1 MRVNLRELARQTLR
15 DRVSDRL
22 FQHVLIFAWKFEA
35 GHGNEHD
42 RLLRIIPPGVEI
54 FSNLPALFA
63 ATHWLVGNAD
73 ERVDPELVRLVA
85 KTPDHLICIEIS
97 AVFHLSAQLPRADR
111 RGERDQLKAEPLLR
125 RVHSS
130 ENYFEPS
137 EVVGHI
143 PHSNAIHV
151 GGDGAPATRRS
162 NRRRH
167 RAARAASVNARTKI
181 SPRVARVQDWNGP
194 IDSLALD

>member
-1 MRVNLRELARQTLR
+1 RHRVG
-15 DRVSDRL
+15 DRL
-22 FQHVLIFAWKFEA
+22 FQHLLIFAWKFEA
-35 GHGNEHD
+35 RHGDEHD

-54 FSNLPALFA
+54 FSNLPALFP

-85 KTPDHLICIEIS
+85 KPPDHLICIEIS
-97 AVFHLSAQLPRADR
+97 AVFHLSTQLPRADR

-125 RVHSS
+125 RVHTS
-130 ENYFEPS
+130 ENCFEPS

-143 PHSNAIHV
+143 PHSNAIHMAS
-151 GGDGAPATRRS
+151 DSAPATRRS

-167 RAARAASVNARTKI
+167 RTATAASVNARTKI
-181 SPRVARVQDWNGP
+181 SPRAARIQDWNGP
-194 IDSLALD
+194 IDSISVESELQGYT

>member
-1 MRVNLRELARQTLR
+1 M
-15 DRVSDRL
+15 
-22 FQHVLIFAWKFEA
+22 
-35 GHGNEHD
+35 
-42 RLLRIIPPGVEI
+42 
-54 FSNLPALFA
+54 
-63 ATHWLVGNAD
+63 ATHRLVGNAD
-73 ERVDPELVRLVA
+73 ERVYPELVRLVTKA
-85 KTPDHLICIEIS
+85 PDHLICIEES
-97 AVFHLSAQLPRADR
+97 AVFHILAQLPRADR

-143 PHSNAIHV
+143 PHSNAIHMA
-151 GGDGAPATRRS
+151 GDSAPATRRS

-167 RAARAASVNARTKI
+167 RTAHAASVNARTKI
-181 SPRVARVQDWNGP
+181 SPRVARVQNWNGP